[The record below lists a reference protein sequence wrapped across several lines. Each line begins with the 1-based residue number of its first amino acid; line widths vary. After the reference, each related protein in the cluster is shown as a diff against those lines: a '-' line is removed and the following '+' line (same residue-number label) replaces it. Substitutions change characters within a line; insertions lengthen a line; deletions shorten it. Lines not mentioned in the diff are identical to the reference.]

1 MTGPEDSAQDDVSQ
15 GDEPEVKPRR
25 THFRRSDRPKLTP
38 DAAGR
43 QGRVT
48 KLALEALG
56 KDEAIAYLN
65 LDSAKLGGRPLDL
78 ATGSAD
84 GLKQVEL
91 DIASRTAGAAA

>member
-1 MTGPEDSAQDDVSQ
+1 MTATRNDSTDDAV
-15 GDEPEVKPRR
+15 ETKPRR

-65 LDSAKLGGRPLDL
+65 LDSVTLGGRPLDL
-78 ATGSAD
+78 ATGSVD
-84 GLKQVEL
+84 GLRQVEM
-91 DIASRTAGAAA
+91 DIASRAPAPGA